1 MSFVLFRRITIY
13 SIVAAVAGMH
23 VAAHGATPMPAPGSV
38 DVPHF
43 GKGNV
48 KVCVPRARVR
58 IKAVMN
64 GDSSGSFSNH
74 LWGTNS
80 PCM

>member
-1 MSFVLFRRITIY
+1 MS
-13 SIVAAVAGMH
+13 VALYCRVTLQCLVVVCTLTSAQAAPPVPEHKAGN
-23 VAAHGATPMPAPGSV
+23 A

>member
-1 MSFVLFRRITIY
+1 MSFALYRQVTLQGLA
-13 SIVAAVAGMH
+13 IVCALTSAQAAPPVPEH
-23 VAAHGATPMPAPGSV
+23 QPGHAQ
-38 DVPHF
+38 VPHF

-48 KVCVPRARVR
+48 KVCVPRARER

-64 GDSSGSFSNH
+64 GDSTGRFGEQ

-80 PCM
+80 PCK